1 MYSISRHRKS
11 SNITSH
17 NNSIPCRSVVTK
29 QKDFQT
35 QTSSAKSRLS
45 NPSKKTPVTPKRNV
59 SSCSTAVPGTPCS
72 VDLSLLMDKL
82 NQLEIQNQSLLS
94 KVEDMSSAL
103 TALDTRWMD
112 KFNQVEIRNQSL
124 ERRVEELSGMVQ
136 DLSSRLPS
144 GGVPSTSRVQHH
156 IRNQPFP
163 FRRLYIFSDSMGRD
177 LSLLLKKSLPS
188 TCEVLSKECIY
199 SSFSHVPDHLPDL
212 PIPPPRTVVASSPNN
227 TSSSSSNF
235 DFSSDIINV
244 ASLDDDLTK
253 SPTGF
258 PIPTLDSTFRLES
271 NFPNNAGTRIT

>member
-188 TCEVLSKECIY
+188 TCEVLSKVYPGATYNKVRPKGLSEY
-199 SSFSHVPDHLPDL
+199 QYL
-212 PIPPPRTVVASSPNN
+212 
-227 TSSSSSNF
+227 
-235 DFSSDIINV
+235 SDIINV